1 MLDTICDGEI
11 WIRIM
16 STIYHL
22 IVSSWL
28 VLEWHIMVY
37 VKLFN
42 VNVHRALFYLGK
54 FTISVQHWPLMHAR
68 SHEGS
73 WHVKR
78 ITIEHHC
85 YTSSANE
92 NWQHSLSIIGL
103 SFDMFRCLR
112 FVRILK
118 IMGSM
123 AFVLAFFSTRKNR
136 IQTTRYRFWKLDSSK
151 SCSIMK
157 QIGISLVEIQNMI
170 IHWEDLKTL
179 QRYKATAKPKFR
191 FSPKQKHFFA
201 QNQRLQF
208 RSAAN

>member
-103 SFDMFRCLR
+103 SFDMFRCLV

-123 AFVLAFFSTRKNR
+123 KFVLAFFNSQKIDT
-136 IQTTRYRFWKLDSSK
+136 DSSV
-151 SCSIMK
+151 
-157 QIGISLVEIQNMI
+157 LVLKAWFIKVLIQNGI
-170 IHWEDLKTL
+170 NRHIWLKHKTWSFIW
-179 QRYKATAKPKFR
+179 KP
-191 FSPKQKHFFA
+191 
-201 QNQRLQF
+201 
-208 RSAAN
+208 